1 MMPGCCPGFCT
12 SFNWIHECMGSC
24 ICVYVCVIKL
34 MRSCE
39 CLPCMYW
46 HSAESSRMAL
56 PYTCM
61 ESFWMLFLDIASLHD
76 LQTEISGKVSSVF
89 AGINFKACSKFHRE
103 SSTTI
108 VCF

>member
-1 MMPGCCPGFCT
+1 MMPGCRPGFCLCM

-39 CLPCMYW
+39 YVLPCMYW
-46 HSAESSRMAL
+46 HSAETSRRAL

-61 ESFWMLFLDIASLHD
+61 ESSFLPLSFALDIASLHD
-76 LQTEISGKVSSVF
+76 LQKLG
-89 AGINFKACSKFHRE
+89 
-103 SSTTI
+103 
-108 VCF
+108 